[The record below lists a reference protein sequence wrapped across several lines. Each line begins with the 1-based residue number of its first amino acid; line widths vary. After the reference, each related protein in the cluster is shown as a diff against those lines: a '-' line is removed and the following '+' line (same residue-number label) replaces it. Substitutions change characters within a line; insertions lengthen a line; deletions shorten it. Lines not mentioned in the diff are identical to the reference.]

1 MAITQASDFTG
12 KWQIA
17 TDQNSIN
24 RIQPYIDKYEPI
36 YLARLLGAVLS
47 DDLITDIGGGSSPS
61 DPLLVL
67 IFNPFT
73 KDGSCGELHISE
85 GIKAFL
91 RGAIYWHFMTD
102 GKVSRIRCQDHRSRK
117 RKIQTRLSEWLTL
130 TRVTTMRL
138 IQPRQ
143 FNGLSAKTARI
154 IQITTV
160 RNFCIK
166 LCSNGLQNRE
176 TGI

>member
-17 TDQNSIN
+17 TDQYSTN

-36 YLARLLGAVLS
+36 YLAKLLGAVLS
-47 DDLITDIGGGSSPS
+47 DDLITDIGGGTSPT

-102 GKVSRIRCQDHRSRK
+102 GKVSPNPVSGSSKPKTENSNTAVGMAYINSRYNDAVDTAK
-117 RKIQTRLSEWLTL
+117 AIQWFICENSADYPDYNGQEFLYQTL
-130 TRVTTMRL
+130 L
-138 IQPRQ
+138 
-143 FNGLSAKTARI
+143 
-154 IQITTV
+154 
-160 RNFCIK
+160 
-166 LCSNGLQNRE
+166 
-176 TGI
+176 